1 MNALLRRAALAAAV
15 PAMTLSLAGCATT
28 EEPGVRLSDDIVV
41 GLLLPENQAA
51 RYEQFDKPV
60 IEKRIARLTN
70 TKGQVRYANANNDA
84 ARQTQQLQS
93 MIKDNVDV
101 LIVDAVDSKAIA
113 GAIQEADDA
122 GIPVIAFDRL
132 AEGPIDGYVSFDNEQ
147 VGHIQGKSLLESLKA
162 EGKAGSGS
170 GTGSAPGKI
179 VMMNGALTDPNAAL
193 FKKGA
198 HTELDGKVEIGLEY
212 DTKDWKPENAQA
224 NMTAAIGY
232 LGKETITGVYS
243 ANDGMAGGIITALKA
258 AGLTDLPP
266 VTGQD
271 AELAAVQRIV
281 AGDQHMT
288 VYKQYASQAEAAAE
302 MAILLARNMSLGA
315 AAHTDIDTPTEKSVP
330 TVRIP
335 VIALT
340 RNNINDTVITDGLYT
355 AQQICVP
362 KIQAQCKEL
371 GLE

>member
-1 MNALLRRAALAAAV
+1 MNALLHRAAVAAAV
-15 PAMTLSLAGCATT
+15 PAMTMSLFGCGTT

-60 IEKRIARLTN
+60 IEKRIALLTN
-70 TKGQVRYANANNDA
+70 SKGTVRYANANQDA
-84 ARQTQQLQS
+84 GRQTQQLES
-93 MIKDNVDV
+93 MIEDKVDV

-113 GAIQEADDA
+113 GAIEKADDA
-122 GIPVIAFDRL
+122 DIPVVAFDRL

-147 VGHIQGKSLLESLKA
+147 VGHIQGKSLLESLKG
-162 EGKAGSGS
+162 EAGSGS
-170 GTGSAPGKI
+170 GPGSAPGKV
-179 VMMNGALTDPNAAL
+179 VMMNGALTDPNAAM

-224 NMTAAIGY
+224 NMEAAIAY
-232 LGKETITGVYS
+232 LGKEAITGVYS
-243 ANDGMAGGIITALKA
+243 ANDGMAGGIIVALKA
-258 AGLTDLPP
+258 AGVTDLPP

-281 AGDQHMT
+281 AGDQYMT
-288 VYKQYASQAEAAAE
+288 VYKQYAPEAEAAAE

-340 RNNINDTVITDGLYT
+340 KDNIKGTVIADGLYT
-355 AQQICVP
+355 VKQICVP
-362 KIQAQCKEL
+362 KVQAECEEL

>member
-1 MNALLRRAALAAAV
+1 MNALLRRAAVAAATAAMVV
-15 PAMTLSLAGCATT
+15 PLSGCGTT

-60 IEKRIARLTN
+60 IEERIARLTN
-70 TKGQVRYANANNDA
+70 SKGKVLYANAKHDA
-84 ARQTQQLQS
+84 GLQTQQLES
-93 MIKDNVDV
+93 MIDEQVDV
-101 LIVDAVDSKAIA
+101 LIVDAVDAKAIA
-113 GAIQEADDA
+113 GAIEKADEA
-122 GIPVIAFDRL
+122 GIPVVAFDRL

-147 VGHIQGKSLLESLKA
+147 VGHIQGKALLEALGDDARS
-162 EGKAGSGS
+162 GKV
-170 GTGSAPGKI
+170 
-179 VMMNGALTDPNAAL
+179 VMMNGALTDPNAAM

-212 DTKDWKPENAQA
+212 DTKDWKPENAKA
-224 NMTAAIGY
+224 NMDAAIAT
-232 LGKETITGVYS
+232 LGKDAITGVYS
-243 ANDGMAGGIITALKA
+243 ANDGMAGGIISALKG

-281 AGDQHMT
+281 AGDQYMT
-288 VYKQYASQAEAAAE
+288 VYKQYAPEAAAAAE

-340 RNNINDTVITDGLYT
+340 KENIKETVVADGLYT
-355 AQQICVP
+355 VEQICVP
-362 KIQAQCKEL
+362 EFADACAEL
-371 GLE
+371 GLT

>member
-1 MNALLRRAALAAAV
+1 MNALLRRAAVAAATAAMVV
-15 PAMTLSLAGCATT
+15 PLSGCGTT

-60 IEKRIARLTN
+60 IEERIARLTN
-70 TKGQVRYANANNDA
+70 SKGKVLYANAKHDA
-84 ARQTQQLQS
+84 GLQTQQLES
-93 MIKDNVDV
+93 MIDEQVDV
-101 LIVDAVDSKAIA
+101 LIVDAVDAKAIA
-113 GAIQEADDA
+113 GAIEKADEA
-122 GIPVIAFDRL
+122 GIPVVAFDRL

-147 VGHIQGKSLLESLKA
+147 VGHIQGKALLEALGDDARS
-162 EGKAGSGS
+162 GKV
-170 GTGSAPGKI
+170 
-179 VMMNGALTDPNAAL
+179 VMMNGALTDPNAAM

-212 DTKDWKPENAQA
+212 DTKDWKPENAKA
-224 NMTAAIGY
+224 NMDAAIAT
-232 LGKETITGVYS
+232 LGKDAITGVYS
-243 ANDGMAGGIITALKA
+243 ANDGMAGGIISALKG

-281 AGDQHMT
+281 AGDQYMT
-288 VYKQYASQAEAAAE
+288 VYKQYAPEAAAAAE

-340 RNNINDTVITDGLYT
+340 KENIKETVVADGLYT
-355 AQQICVP
+355 VEQICVP
-362 KIQAQCKEL
+362 EFTDACAEL
-371 GLE
+371 GLT

>member
-1 MNALLRRAALAAAV
+1 MNAHLRRAAVAAAATIMLIPLAACG
-15 PAMTLSLAGCATT
+15 TE

-60 IEKRIARLTN
+60 IEERIARLTN
-70 TKGQVRYANANNDA
+70 SKGKVLYANAKHDA
-84 ARQTQQLQS
+84 DLQTQQLES
-93 MIKDNVDV
+93 MIEDGVDV

-113 GAIQEADDA
+113 GAIEKADEAD
-122 GIPVIAFDRL
+122 IPVVAFDRL

-147 VGHIQGKSLLESLKA
+147 VGHIQGKALLEALKS
-162 EGKAGSGS
+162 GAGASTS
-170 GTGSAPGKI
+170 GKI
-179 VMMNGALTDPNAAL
+179 VMMNGALTDPNAAM

-224 NMTAAIGY
+224 NMEAAIAS
-232 LGKETITGVYS
+232 LGKDAIAGVYS
-243 ANDGMAGGIITALKA
+243 ANDGMAGGIIRALKS
-258 AGLTDLPP
+258 AGVTDLPP

-281 AGDQHMT
+281 AGDQYMT
-288 VYKQYASQAEAAAE
+288 VYKQYAPEAAAAAE
-302 MAILLARNMSLGA
+302 MAILLARHMSLGA
-315 AAHTDIDTPTEKSVP
+315 AAHTDIDTPTEESVP

-340 RNNINDTVITDGLYT
+340 QDNIKETVVQDGLYT
-355 AQQICVP
+355 VDQICVP
-362 KIQAQCKEL
+362 EMREGCEEI
-371 GLE
+371 GLTP

>member
-1 MNALLRRAALAAAV
+1 MNALLRRAAVAAATAAMVV
-15 PAMTLSLAGCATT
+15 PLSGCGTT

-60 IEKRIARLTN
+60 IEERIARLTN
-70 TKGQVRYANANNDA
+70 SKGKVLYANAKHDA
-84 ARQTQQLQS
+84 GLQTQQLES
-93 MIKDNVDV
+93 MIDEQVDV
-101 LIVDAVDSKAIA
+101 LIVDAVDAKAIA
-113 GAIQEADDA
+113 GAIEKADEA
-122 GIPVIAFDRL
+122 GIPVVAFDRL

-147 VGHIQGKSLLESLKA
+147 VGHIQGKALLEAL
-162 EGKAGSGS
+162 GDDAGSG
-170 GTGSAPGKI
+170 KV
-179 VMMNGALTDPNAAL
+179 VMMNGALTDPNAAM

-212 DTKDWKPENAQA
+212 DTKDWKPENAKA
-224 NMTAAIGY
+224 NMDAAIAT
-232 LGKETITGVYS
+232 LGKDAITGVYS
-243 ANDGMAGGIITALKA
+243 ANDGMAGGIISALKG

-281 AGDQHMT
+281 AGDQYMT
-288 VYKQYASQAEAAAE
+288 VYKQYAPEAAAAAE

-340 RNNINDTVITDGLYT
+340 KENIKETVVADGLYT
-355 AQQICVP
+355 VEQICVP
-362 KIQAQCKEL
+362 EFADACAEL
-371 GLE
+371 GLT

>member
-1 MNALLRRAALAAAV
+1 MNALLRRAAVAAATAAMVV
-15 PAMTLSLAGCATT
+15 PLSGCGTT

-60 IEKRIARLTN
+60 IEERIARLTN
-70 TKGQVRYANANNDA
+70 SKGKVLYANAKHDA
-84 ARQTQQLQS
+84 GLQTQQLES
-93 MIKDNVDV
+93 MIDEQVDV
-101 LIVDAVDSKAIA
+101 LIVDAVDAKAIA
-113 GAIQEADDA
+113 GAIEKADEA
-122 GIPVIAFDRL
+122 GIPVVAFDRL

-147 VGHIQGKSLLESLKA
+147 VGHIQGKALLEALGDDA
-162 EGKAGSGS
+162 ESGKV
-170 GTGSAPGKI
+170 
-179 VMMNGALTDPNAAL
+179 VMMNGALTDPNAAM

-198 HTELDGKVEIGLEY
+198 HTELDGKAEIGLEY
-212 DTKDWKPENAQA
+212 DTKDWKPENAKA
-224 NMTAAIGY
+224 NMDAAIAT
-232 LGKETITGVYS
+232 LGKDAITGVYS
-243 ANDGMAGGIITALKA
+243 ANDGMAGGIISALKG

-281 AGDQHMT
+281 AGDQYMT
-288 VYKQYASQAEAAAE
+288 VYKQYAPEAAAAAE

-340 RNNINDTVITDGLYT
+340 KENIKETVVADGLYT
-355 AQQICVP
+355 VEQICVP
-362 KIQAQCKEL
+362 EFADACAEL
-371 GLE
+371 GLT

>member
-1 MNALLRRAALAAAV
+1 MNAHLRRAAVAAAATTVLIPLAACG
-15 PAMTLSLAGCATT
+15 TE

-60 IEKRIARLTN
+60 IEERIARLTN
-70 TKGQVRYANANNDA
+70 SKGKVLYANAKHDA
-84 ARQTQQLQS
+84 DLQTQQLES
-93 MIKDNVDV
+93 MIEDGVDV

-113 GAIQEADDA
+113 GAIEKADEAD
-122 GIPVIAFDRL
+122 IPVVAFDRL

-147 VGHIQGKSLLESLKA
+147 VGHIQGKALLEALKSGA
-162 EGKAGSGS
+162 GASTSGKV
-170 GTGSAPGKI
+170 
-179 VMMNGALTDPNAAL
+179 VMMNGALTDPNAAM

-224 NMTAAIGY
+224 NMEAAIAS
-232 LGKETITGVYS
+232 LGKDAIAGVYS
-243 ANDGMAGGIITALKA
+243 ANDGMAGGIIRALKS
-258 AGLTDLPP
+258 AGVTDLPP

-281 AGDQHMT
+281 AGDQYMT
-288 VYKQYASQAEAAAE
+288 VYKQYAPEAAAAAE
-302 MAILLARNMSLGA
+302 MAILLARHMSLGA
-315 AAHTDIDTPTEKSVP
+315 AAHTDIDTPTEESVP

-340 RNNINDTVITDGLYT
+340 QDNIKETVVQDGLYT
-355 AQQICVP
+355 VDQICVP
-362 KIQAQCKEL
+362 EMREGCEEI
-371 GLE
+371 GLTP

>member
-1 MNALLRRAALAAAV
+1 MNALLRRAAVAAATAAMVV
-15 PAMTLSLAGCATT
+15 PLSGCGTT

-60 IEKRIARLTN
+60 IEERIARLTN
-70 TKGQVRYANANNDA
+70 SKGKVLYANAKHDA
-84 ARQTQQLQS
+84 GLQTQQLES
-93 MIKDNVDV
+93 MIDEQVDV
-101 LIVDAVDSKAIA
+101 LIVDAVDAKAIA
-113 GAIQEADDA
+113 GAIEKADEA
-122 GIPVIAFDRL
+122 GIPVVAFDRL

-147 VGHIQGKSLLESLKA
+147 VGHIQGKALLEALGDDARS
-162 EGKAGSGS
+162 GKV
-170 GTGSAPGKI
+170 
-179 VMMNGALTDPNAAL
+179 VMMNGALTDPNAAM

-212 DTKDWKPENAQA
+212 DTKDWKPENAKA
-224 NMTAAIGY
+224 NMDAAIAT
-232 LGKETITGVYS
+232 LGKDAITGVYS
-243 ANDGMAGGIITALKA
+243 ANDGMAGGIISALKG

-281 AGDQHMT
+281 AGDQYMT
-288 VYKQYASQAEAAAE
+288 VYKQYAPEAAAAAE

-340 RNNINDTVITDGLYT
+340 KENIKETVVADGLYT
-355 AQQICVP
+355 VEQICVP
-362 KIQAQCKEL
+362 EFADACAEL
-371 GLE
+371 ASRSGPSR

>member
-1 MNALLRRAALAAAV
+1 MNAHLRRAAVAAAATAMLIPLAACG
-15 PAMTLSLAGCATT
+15 TEE

-60 IEKRIARLTN
+60 IEERIARLTN
-70 TKGQVRYANANNDA
+70 SKGKVLYANAKQDA
-84 ARQTQQLQS
+84 DLQTQQLES
-93 MIKDNVDV
+93 MIEDGVDV

-113 GAIQEADDA
+113 EAIEKADEAD
-122 GIPVIAFDRL
+122 IPVVAFDRL

-147 VGHIQGKSLLESLKA
+147 VGHIQGKALLEALK
-162 EGKAGSGS
+162 SGGGAS
-170 GTGSAPGKI
+170 KSAKI
-179 VMMNGALTDPNAAL
+179 VMMNGALTDPNAAM

-212 DTKDWKPENAQA
+212 DTKDWKPENAKA
-224 NMTAAIGY
+224 NMDAAIAS
-232 LGKETITGVYS
+232 LGKDAIAGVYS
-243 ANDGMAGGIITALKA
+243 ANDGMAGGIITALKS
-258 AGLTDLPP
+258 AGVTDLPP

-281 AGDQHMT
+281 TGDQYMT
-288 VYKQYASQAEAAAE
+288 VYKQYAPEAAAAAE
-302 MAILLARNMSLGA
+302 MAILLARHMSLGA
-315 AAHTDIDTPTEKSVP
+315 AAHTDIDTPTEESVP

-340 RNNINDTVITDGLYT
+340 RDNIKETVVLDGLYT
-355 AQQICVP
+355 VDQICVP
-362 KIQAQCKEL
+362 KLREACEEI
-371 GLE
+371 GLTS

>member
-1 MNALLRRAALAAAV
+1 MNALLRRAAVAAATAAMVV
-15 PAMTLSLAGCATT
+15 PLSGCGTT
-28 EEPGVRLSDDIVV
+28 EEPGVRLTDDIVV

-60 IEKRIARLTN
+60 IEERIARLTN
-70 TKGQVRYANANNDA
+70 SKGKVLYANAKHDA
-84 ARQTQQLQS
+84 DLQTQQLES
-93 MIKDNVDV
+93 MIEEQVDV
-101 LIVDAVDSKAIA
+101 LIVDAVDAKAIG
-113 GAIQEADDA
+113 GAIEKADEA
-122 GIPVIAFDRL
+122 GIPVVAFDRL

-147 VGHIQGKSLLESLKA
+147 VGHIQGKALLKA
-162 EGKAGSGS
+162 LGDDAGSG
-170 GTGSAPGKI
+170 KV
-179 VMMNGALTDPNAAL
+179 VMMNGALTDPNAAM

-212 DTKDWKPENAQA
+212 DTKDWKPENAKA
-224 NMTAAIGY
+224 NMDAAIAT
-232 LGKETITGVYS
+232 LGKDAIVGVYS
-243 ANDGMAGGIITALKA
+243 ANDGMAGGIISALKA
-258 AGLTDLPP
+258 AGLSDLPP

-281 AGDQHMT
+281 AGDQYMT
-288 VYKQYASQAEAAAE
+288 VYKQYAPEAAAAAE

-340 RNNINDTVITDGLYT
+340 KENIKETVVADGLYT
-355 AQQICVP
+355 VEQICEP
-362 KIQAQCKEL
+362 QFAAACAEL
-371 GLE
+371 GLS

>member
-1 MNALLRRAALAAAV
+1 MNALLRRAAVAAAA
-15 PAMTLSLAGCATT
+15 PAMAMSLFGCGTT
-28 EEPGVRLSDDIVV
+28 AEPPGVRLSDDIVV
-41 GLLLPENQAA
+41 GLLLPEDQAA

-60 IEKRIARLTN
+60 IEERVALLTN
-70 TKGQVRYANANNDA
+70 SKGTVRYANAKHDA
-84 ARQTQQLQS
+84 DQQTQQLES
-93 MIKDNVDV
+93 MIEDKVDV

-113 GAIQEADDA
+113 GAIEKADDA
-122 GIPVIAFDRL
+122 NIPVVAFDRL

-147 VGHIQGKSLLESLKA
+147 VGHIQGKSLLEALKGDA
-162 EGKAGSGS
+162 GPGSRPGPASGKV
-170 GTGSAPGKI
+170 
-179 VMMNGALTDPNAAL
+179 VMMNGALTDPNAAM

-198 HTELDGKVEIGLEY
+198 HTELDGKVGIGLEY
-212 DTKDWKPENAQA
+212 DTKDWKPENAKA
-224 NMTAAIGY
+224 NMEAAIAS
-232 LGKETITGVYS
+232 LGKDAITGVYS
-243 ANDGMAGGIITALKA
+243 ANDGMAGGIIAALKA
-258 AGLTDLPP
+258 AGVTDLPP

-281 AGDQHMT
+281 AGDQYMT
-288 VYKQYASQAEAAAE
+288 VYKQYAPEAEAAAE

-340 RNNINDTVITDGLYT
+340 KDNIKETVVADGLYT
-355 AQQICVP
+355 VEQICAPEV
-362 KIQAQCKEL
+362 QAECEKL

>member
-1 MNALLRRAALAAAV
+1 MNALLRRAAVAVAA
-15 PAMTLSLAGCATT
+15 PAMAMSLFGCGTT

-41 GLLLPENQAA
+41 GLLLPENEAA

-60 IEKRIARLTN
+60 IEERIALLTN
-70 TKGQVRYANANNDA
+70 SKGTVRYANADNNADL
-84 ARQTQQLQS
+84 QTQQLES
-93 MIKDNVDV
+93 MIQDQVDV

-113 GAIQEADDA
+113 GAIRKADDA
-122 GIPVIAFDRL
+122 GIPVVAFDRL

-147 VGHIQGKSLLESLKA
+147 VGHIQGKFLLKA
-162 EGKAGSGS
+162 LKGRAGSASGS
-170 GTGSAPGKI
+170 GVASGKV
-179 VMMNGALTDPNAAL
+179 VMMHGALTDPNAAM

-224 NMTAAIGY
+224 NMEAAIAS
-232 LGKETITGVYS
+232 LGKDAITGAYS
-243 ANDGMAGGIITALKA
+243 ANDGMAGGIIAALKA
-258 AGLTDLPP
+258 AGVTDLPP

-281 AGDQHMT
+281 AGDQYMT
-288 VYKQYASQAEAAAE
+288 VYKQYAPEAEAAAE

-315 AAHTDIDTPTEKSVP
+315 AAHTDIDTPTEESVP

-340 RNNINDTVITDGLYT
+340 KDNIKETVVADGVYT
-355 AQQICVP
+355 VEQICVP
-362 KIQAQCKEL
+362 EVKAECEEL
-371 GLE
+371 GLK

>member
-1 MNALLRRAALAAAV
+1 MNALLRRAAVAAAA
-15 PAMTLSLAGCATT
+15 PAMAMSLFGCGTT
-28 EEPGVRLSDDIVV
+28 EEPGVRLSDNIVV

-60 IEKRIARLTN
+60 IEERIALLTN
-70 TKGQVRYANANNDA
+70 NKGTVRYANANNDA
-84 ARQTQQLQS
+84 DLQTRQLES
-93 MIKDNVDV
+93 MIEDKADV

-113 GAIQEADDA
+113 GAIQKADDA
-122 GIPVIAFDRL
+122 GIPVVAFDRL

-147 VGHIQGKSLLESLKA
+147 VGHIQGKYLLKA
-162 EGKAGSGS
+162 LKGKTGSGS
-170 GTGSAPGKI
+170 GKV
-179 VMMNGALTDPNAAL
+179 VMMNGALTDPNAAM

-212 DTKDWKPENAQA
+212 DTKDWKPENAKA
-224 NMTAAIGY
+224 NMEAAIAS
-232 LGKETITGVYS
+232 LGKDAITGAYS
-243 ANDGMAGGIITALKA
+243 ANDGMAGGIIAALKA
-258 AGLTDLPP
+258 AGVTDLPP

-281 AGDQHMT
+281 AGDQYMT
-288 VYKQYASQAEAAAE
+288 VYKQYAPEAEAAAE

-315 AAHTDIDTPTEKSVP
+315 AAHTDIDTPTETSVP

-340 RNNINDTVITDGLYT
+340 KDNIKETVVADGLYT
-355 AQQICVP
+355 VEQICVP
-362 KIQAQCKEL
+362 EVQAACEEL

>member
-1 MNALLRRAALAAAV
+1 MNALLRRAAVAAAA
-15 PAMTLSLAGCATT
+15 PAMAMSLFGCGTT
-28 EEPGVRLSDDIVV
+28 EEPGVRMSDDIVV

-60 IEKRIARLTN
+60 IEERIALLTN
-70 TKGQVRYANANNDA
+70 SKGTVRYANAKNDA
-84 ARQTQQLQS
+84 HLQTQQLES
-93 MIKDNVDV
+93 MIADKVDV

-113 GAIQEADDA
+113 GAIEKADDA
-122 GIPVIAFDRL
+122 DIPVVAFDRL

-147 VGHIQGKSLLESLKA
+147 VGHIQGKSLLKALKG
-162 EGKAGSGS
+162 EAGSGS
-170 GTGSAPGKI
+170 GPGSAAGKV
-179 VMMNGALTDPNAAL
+179 VMMNGALTDPNAAM

-198 HTELDGKVEIGLEY
+198 HTELDGKADIGLEY
-212 DTKDWKPENAQA
+212 DTKDWKPENAKA
-224 NMTAAIGY
+224 NMETAIAS
-232 LGKETITGVYS
+232 LGKNAITGVYS
-243 ANDGMAGGIITALKA
+243 ANDGMAGGIIAALKA
-258 AGLTDLPP
+258 AGVTDLPP

-281 AGDQHMT
+281 AGDQYMT
-288 VYKQYASQAEAAAE
+288 VYKQYAPEAAAAAE

-315 AAHTDIDTPTEKSVP
+315 AAHTDLDTPTEKSVP

-340 RNNINDTVITDGLYT
+340 KDNIKETVVTDGLYT
-355 AQQICVP
+355 VEQICVP
-362 KIQAQCKEL
+362 KVQAECEKL

>member
-1 MNALLRRAALAAAV
+1 MNALLRRAAVAAATAAMVV
-15 PAMTLSLAGCATT
+15 PLSGCGTT

-60 IEKRIARLTN
+60 IEERIARLTN
-70 TKGQVRYANANNDA
+70 SKGKVLYANAKHDA
-84 ARQTQQLQS
+84 DLQTQQLES
-93 MIKDNVDV
+93 MVEEEVDV

-113 GAIQEADDA
+113 GAIEKADEA
-122 GIPVIAFDRL
+122 GIPVVAFDRL

-147 VGHIQGKSLLESLKA
+147 VGHIQGKALLQAL
-162 EGKAGSGS
+162 GDDAGSG
-170 GTGSAPGKI
+170 KV
-179 VMMNGALTDPNAAL
+179 VMMNGALTDPNAAM

-198 HTELDGKVEIGLEY
+198 HTELDGKVEVGLEY
-212 DTKDWKPENAQA
+212 DTKDWKPENAKA
-224 NMTAAIGY
+224 NMDAAIAT
-232 LGKETITGVYS
+232 LGKDAIVGVYS
-243 ANDGMAGGIITALKA
+243 ANDGMAGGIISALKA
-258 AGLTDLPP
+258 AGLSDLPP

-281 AGDQHMT
+281 AGDQYMT
-288 VYKQYASQAEAAAE
+288 VYKQYAPEAAAAAE

-340 RNNINDTVITDGLYT
+340 KENIKETVVADGLYT
-355 AQQICVP
+355 VEQICEP
-362 KIQAQCKEL
+362 QFADACAEL
-371 GLE
+371 GLS

>member
-1 MNALLRRAALAAAV
+1 MNAHLRRAAVAAAATTMLIPLAACG
-15 PAMTLSLAGCATT
+15 TE

-60 IEKRIARLTN
+60 IEERIARLTN
-70 TKGQVRYANANNDA
+70 SKGKVLYANAKHDA
-84 ARQTQQLQS
+84 DLQTQQLES
-93 MIKDNVDV
+93 MIEDGVDV

-113 GAIQEADDA
+113 GAIEKADEAD
-122 GIPVIAFDRL
+122 IPVVAFDRL

-147 VGHIQGKSLLESLKA
+147 VGHIQGRALLEALKS
-162 EGKAGSGS
+162 GAGASTS
-170 GTGSAPGKI
+170 GKI
-179 VMMNGALTDPNAAL
+179 VMMNGALTDPNAAM

-224 NMTAAIGY
+224 NMEAAIAS
-232 LGKETITGVYS
+232 LGKDAIAGVYS
-243 ANDGMAGGIITALKA
+243 ANDGMAGGIIRALKS
-258 AGLTDLPP
+258 AGVTDLPP

-281 AGDQHMT
+281 AGDQYMT
-288 VYKQYASQAEAAAE
+288 VYKQYAPEAAAAAE
-302 MAILLARNMSLGA
+302 MAILLARHMSLGA
-315 AAHTDIDTPTEKSVP
+315 AAHTDIDTPTEESVP

-340 RNNINDTVITDGLYT
+340 QDNIKETVVQDGLYT
-355 AQQICVP
+355 VDQICVP
-362 KIQAQCKEL
+362 EMREGCEEI
-371 GLE
+371 GLTP

>member
-1 MNALLRRAALAAAV
+1 MNALLRRAAVAAATAAMVV
-15 PAMTLSLAGCATT
+15 PLSGCGTT

-60 IEKRIARLTN
+60 IEERIARLTN
-70 TKGQVRYANANNDA
+70 SKGKVLYANAKHDA
-84 ARQTQQLQS
+84 DLQTQQLES
-93 MIKDNVDV
+93 MIEEQVDV
-101 LIVDAVDSKAIA
+101 LIVDAVDAKAIA
-113 GAIQEADDA
+113 GAIEKADEA
-122 GIPVIAFDRL
+122 GIPVVAFDRL

-147 VGHIQGKSLLESLKA
+147 VGHIQGKALLKA
-162 EGKAGSGS
+162 LGDSAGSG
-170 GTGSAPGKI
+170 KV
-179 VMMNGALTDPNAAL
+179 VMMNGALTDPNAAM

-198 HTELDGKVEIGLEY
+198 HTELDGKVEVGLEY
-212 DTKDWKPENAQA
+212 DTKDWKPENAKA
-224 NMTAAIGY
+224 NMDAAIAT
-232 LGKETITGVYS
+232 LGKDAIVGVYS
-243 ANDGMAGGIITALKA
+243 ANDGMAGGIISALKA
-258 AGLTDLPP
+258 AGLSDLPP

-281 AGDQHMT
+281 AGDQYMT
-288 VYKQYASQAEAAAE
+288 VYKQYAPEAAAAAE

-340 RNNINDTVITDGLYT
+340 KENIKETVVADGLYT
-355 AQQICVP
+355 VEQICEP
-362 KIQAQCKEL
+362 QFAAACAEL
-371 GLE
+371 GLS

>member
-1 MNALLRRAALAAAV
+1 MNALLRRAAVAAAA
-15 PAMTLSLAGCATT
+15 PAMAMSLFGCGTT
-28 EEPGVRLSDDIVV
+28 EEPPSVRLSDDIVV

-60 IEKRIARLTN
+60 IEERIALLTN
-70 TKGQVRYANANNDA
+70 SKGTVRYANANNDA
-84 ARQTQQLQS
+84 DRQTQQLES
-93 MIKDNVDV
+93 MIEEKVDV

-113 GAIQEADDA
+113 GAIEKADDA
-122 GIPVIAFDRL
+122 NIPVVAFDRL

-147 VGHIQGKSLLESLKA
+147 VGHIQGKSLLEALKGEA
-162 EGKAGSGS
+162 GS
-170 GTGSAPGKI
+170 GTGPGSASGKV
-179 VMMNGALTDPNAAL
+179 VMMNGALTDPNAAM

-212 DTKDWKPENAQA
+212 DTKDWKPENAKA
-224 NMTAAIGY
+224 NMEAAIAS
-232 LGKETITGVYS
+232 LGKDAITGVYS
-243 ANDGMAGGIITALKA
+243 ANDGMAGGIIAALKA
-258 AGLTDLPP
+258 AGVTDLPP

-281 AGDQHMT
+281 AGDQYMT
-288 VYKQYASQAEAAAE
+288 VYKQYAPEAEAAAE
-302 MAILLARNMSLGA
+302 MAILLARNMSLGS

-340 RNNINDTVITDGLYT
+340 KDNIKETLVTDGLYT
-355 AQQICVP
+355 VEQICVP
-362 KIQAQCKEL
+362 KVRAECEEL
-371 GLE
+371 GLK

>member
-1 MNALLRRAALAAAV
+1 MNALLRRAAVAAAA
-15 PAMTLSLAGCATT
+15 PAMAMSLFGCGTT

-41 GLLLPENQAA
+41 GLLLPENEAA

-60 IEKRIARLTN
+60 IEERIALLTN
-70 TKGQVRYANANNDA
+70 SKGKVRYANAKNDA
-84 ARQTQQLQS
+84 DLQTQQLES
-93 MIKDNVDV
+93 MIKDKVDV

-113 GAIQEADDA
+113 GAIGKADDA
-122 GIPVIAFDRL
+122 GIPVVAFDRL

-147 VGHIQGKSLLESLKA
+147 VGHIQGKSLLKALKA
-162 EGKAGSGS
+162 GAGSRPGS
-170 GTGSAPGKI
+170 TSGKI
-179 VMMNGALTDPNAAL
+179 VMMNGALTDPNAAM

-198 HTELDGKVEIGLEY
+198 HSELDGMVEIGLEY
-212 DTKDWKPENAQA
+212 DTKDWKPENAEA
-224 NMTAAIGY
+224 NMGAALST
-232 LGKETITGVYS
+232 LGKDGIAGVYS
-243 ANDGMAGGIITALKA
+243 ANDGMAGGIIAALKA
-258 AGLTDLPP
+258 AGVTDLPP

-281 AGDQHMT
+281 AGDQYMT
-288 VYKQYASQAEAAAE
+288 VYKQYAPEAEAAAE

-340 RNNINDTVITDGLYT
+340 KENIEETVVADGLYT
-355 AQQICVP
+355 VKQICVREI
-362 KIQAQCKEL
+362 KDECEEL